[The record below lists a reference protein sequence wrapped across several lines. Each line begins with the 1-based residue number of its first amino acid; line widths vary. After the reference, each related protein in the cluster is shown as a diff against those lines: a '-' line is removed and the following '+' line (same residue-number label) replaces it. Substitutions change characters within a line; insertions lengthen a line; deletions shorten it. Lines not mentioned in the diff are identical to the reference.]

1 MQSYIR
7 QFRPFLIFLLR
18 FFLAYVILTISYEY
32 YLRKVNN
39 PLLPDGVTT
48 LVTKQTIIAIHAFGN
63 NAVSAIHPDEPSHK
77 LMVNGKYVVRVVEGC
92 NAMSVFILFAAFV
105 IAFKGKLK
113 HTVLFI
119 LGGILVIHILNI
131 IRIALLSIALYY
143 YPEYEHLLHVIIFPL
158 FIYGVVF
165 GLWVIWVNKY
175 SLYAGKNS

>member
-18 FFLAYVILTISYEY
+18 FFVVYIVLTIAYQY
-32 YLRKVNN
+32 YLRETGHPK
-39 PLLPDGVTT
+39 LPDEITNIVTQ
-48 LVTKQTIIAIHAFGN
+48 QTILTLALFHHHG
-63 NAVSAIHPDEPSHK
+63 SSEIHPREPSNM
-77 LMVNGKYVVRVVEGC
+77 LFIDGKYIVRIVEGC

-105 IAFKGKLK
+105 VAFKGKLK

-119 LGGILVIHILNI
+119 LVGVVIIHILNVL
-131 IRIALLSIALYY
+131 RISWLSIGLLY
-143 YPEYEHLLHVIIFPL
+143 YPEYEHILHDIIFPL

-165 GLWVIWVNKY
+165 GLWVLWVNKY